1 MHVTDKF
8 PYVDC
13 VTYKKW
19 KPLGRVGM
27 IVMSE
32 LGGKRPS
39 ASYKL
44 TRESEDGTIS
54 FYNDKKI
61 DSILSHRKQLLRCF
75 FLSYYSVNWK
85 IQQSFFAQNRNKK
98 KTKFN
103 YRKLVL

>member
-1 MHVTDKF
+1 ME
-8 PYVDC
+8 C

-32 LGGKRPS
+32 LGDKTPS
-39 ASYKL
+39 SSYKL

-61 DSILSHRKQLLRCF
+61 DSILSHRKQLLR
-75 FLSYYSVNWK
+75 YYPYPVMIFIKKYSSAVLRK
-85 IQQSFFAQNRNKK
+85 IGIK
-98 KTKFN
+98 
-103 YRKLVL
+103 RKNQ